1 MISNVFLCVFLA
13 VFGAH
18 HFAAGQLCARLGRHL
33 LETKCILTPEGGEG
47 PYYLSYPE
55 LIRSDIREDRQGLKL
70 KLKFT
75 LTDVTKCEP
84 IRNASID
91 VWQADPYGF
100 YSSYTKN
107 SPDAKRRRRRA
118 AVDEAKLA
126 LGVPHS
132 PPTDNTTF
140 LRGVQ
145 FTDDQ
150 GRAEFTTVFPGKK
163 FLETQFRILLIKT
176 PPPHFPAIST
186 HPLHP
191 SSPGW
196 YAFRTPHIH
205 VMAHVDGKTVHVSQ
219 LYFQNSLINQIKRF
233 SPYKGRA
240 KLAAKNEADYIFRR
254 DSGHLTMI
262 NNVRPSDGKR
272 LSRGLTGEVTL
283 GMDPSKQSV
292 KALKP

>member
-1 MISNVFLCVFLA
+1 MIFNVFLCVFLA

-145 FTDDQ
+145 FTDDE
-150 GRAEFTTVFPGKK
+150 GRAEFTTVFPGKDCFSK
-163 FLETQFRILLIKT
+163 
-176 PPPHFPAIST
+176 
-186 HPLHP
+186 
-191 SSPGW
+191 
-196 YAFRTPHIH
+196 HI
-205 VMAHVDGKTVHVSQ
+205 
-219 LYFQNSLINQIKRF
+219 FEF
-233 SPYKGRA
+233 C
-240 KLAAKNEADYIFRR
+240 
-254 DSGHLTMI
+254 
-262 NNVRPSDGKR
+262 
-272 LSRGLTGEVTL
+272 
-283 GMDPSKQSV
+283 
-292 KALKP
+292 